1 METKGSFTVFTRA
14 CHWYLFWAGWIQS
27 TAHHIHTY
35 CYVPSNDHKTHIEQL
50 VSRDRLIH
58 FPLCHVFLLCFM
70 DYHCHY
76 TRQAPWMKKLCY
88 LRYLHDT
95 VTCDSQGCCASGTNG
110 HTHRIRSSAA
120 RRSVCQPCDAGGT
133 RHVWSSCDTGGS
145 TEDHLLHCYCQ
156 PSPFLVALQ
165 WDEQRKGLSMA
176 GKPIPPP
183 PHWHKNWI

>member
-1 METKGSFTVFTRA
+1 MFISYESKWFITVFTTA
-14 CHWYLFWAGWIQS
+14 CHWYLFWTGWIQS
-27 TAHHIHTY
+27 TSHHTHLLLCTKQWPQDTY
-35 CYVPSNDHKTHIEQL
+35 RT
-50 VSRDRLIH
+50 VSFKKLIH
-58 FPLCHVFLLCFM
+58 FPFCVFLLWFT

-76 TRQAPWMKKLCY
+76 TKRSPWMKKLGY

-133 RHVWSSCDTGGS
+133 RHVWSSCDTEGS

-176 GKPIPPP
+176 GKPTPLHIDT
-183 PHWHKNWI
+183 

>member
-1 METKGSFTVFTRA
+1 
-14 CHWYLFWAGWIQS
+14 
-27 TAHHIHTY
+27 
-35 CYVPSNDHKTHIEQL
+35 
-50 VSRDRLIH
+50 
-58 FPLCHVFLLCFM
+58 M

-88 LRYLHDT
+88 WRCLHDT

-110 HTHRIRSSAA
+110 RTHRIRSSAA

-145 TEDHLLHCYCQ
+145 TEDHLRHCYCQ

-183 PHWHKNWI
+183 HIDTKIGYHLNKNFWLVKRTQCETYWRIGEQFLKSSVFHLD